1 MLWMMLPAVA
11 LDPPPVPVKVTDGPF
26 EAVVLAVPDLDTF
39 DREWAVTTDGAQVT
53 STDRLIRNKPTFVV
67 VLFGGCAKNDQGNC
81 RIDVRHELTAP
92 DGKAY
97 DGLDGSKAN
106 PAQVI
111 PMNNTNAF
119 FLAPQLLGIRIEP
132 GEQLGPYR
140 LRVTV
145 SDLVGRRKV
154 ASETTLNAVEP
165 E

>member
-11 LDPPPVPVKVTDGPF
+11 LEPPSAPAKVTDGPF
-26 EAVVLAVPDLDTF
+26 EAVVLAVPDLDAF
-39 DREWAVTTDGAQVT
+39 DREWAVTTEGAEIT

-67 VLFGGCAKNDQGNC
+67 VLFGGCAKNDRGNC
-81 RIDVRHELTAP
+81 RIDVRHELIAP

-97 DGLDGSKAN
+97 DGLDGTKAN
-106 PAQVI
+106 PAEDI
-111 PMNNTNAF
+111 PMSKANAF

-145 SDLVGRRKV
+145 SDLVAQRKV
-154 ASETTLNAVEP
+154 ASEMTLNAVEP